1 MSQTAV
7 KTSAPTPQP
16 ATPSL
21 AGRGVAGTGLSVVE
35 DAHWS
40 KRLGTSRAAG
50 MSDSNAWPLA
60 VPFIGAPIG
69 LMLNHVIRS
78 GDLSVLLYAGVGLLT
93 LVILASL
100 VMGQA
105 VKVAKRQ
112 RRLPGGLRFLHCLLH
127 WSRRRAAG

>member
-1 MSQTAV
+1 MSLTAV
-7 KTSAPTPQP
+7 KTSAPTPP
-16 ATPSL
+16 AAPPL

-35 DAHWS
+35 GEHWS
-40 KRLGTSRAAG
+40 KRLGTYRPAG
-50 MSDSNAWPLA
+50 MSDGWPLA

-93 LVILASL
+93 LVILVSL

-105 VKVAKRQ
+105 VKAAKRQ
-112 RRLPGGLRFLHCLLH
+112 RRLA
-127 WSRRRAAG
+127 RAR